1 MKNPIP
7 FVVYNASAGSG
18 KTFALVKIYLSLLFT
33 AKRNDAYRNILAIT
47 FTNKAVAEMKNRIVQ
62 NLMGFCQTEIP
73 KKNRALL
80 HAIIDETGL
89 SEEDIRKKS
98 KEILKSLVHN
108 YAAFEVSTI
117 DAFTN
122 RVLRTFANDL
132 GLSSNYDVELDV
144 ESILNEAVDRLVARA
159 GEDQQL
165 TKTLVDFAISKADD
179 DRSWDISRDLY
190 AVAKLLVNENHY
202 APLEKLKDKDLIHF
216 RDFSKKLKT
225 EMLRLEKEI
234 EALCDGFFNF
244 LEQNNLVQSD
254 FSYGYLPKYFFKVQR
269 KDFKTLFG
277 AKWQE
282 SIYEKVL
289 YPDRVSNDKKALL
302 DNLHNQ
308 IADLFTKS
316 KELILQHC
324 FCGEI
329 EKNLT
334 QLSLLNSI
342 QQEVVQIKEERN
354 LILISDFNITIGASV
369 KNQPVPFIYERLG
382 ERYRDYFIDEFQ
394 DTSQLQWENL
404 IPLIDNALSFRDE
417 KVRLGTLT
425 IVGDAK
431 QAIYRWR
438 GGKAEQ
444 FMELGAGKSPFSTL
458 PEPKVL
464 GENYRS
470 QQEIVDFNNG
480 FFKHI
485 AKYLNLETHRNLY
498 ENAAQNCIHKKA
510 GYVNI
515 SFVEAKN
522 KTEKEQI
529 YPEKT
534 WEIIRNL
541 EANGYAKKD
550 ICILVRK
557 QSQGIAIAN
566 FLNEKGV
573 PIISSE
579 TLLIAKS
586 EEVCFIV
593 NLLASIKDAENK
605 ELKVAVLYFLWNFTA
620 PAKEQHLFISEGLQF
635 SGADF
640 FHYLETFG
648 FHFNTKKFQTLPLYD
663 AVEYIVRCFGLV
675 ETSNAYMQFFLDF
688 VYDYSQSSQGGIPG
702 FLEHWETKKD
712 KLSIVVPEG
721 EDAVRI
727 MTIHRAKGLEFPIVI
742 YPFAEETL
750 DDTRLDNCWI
760 SLEPPLNDIPMAFI
774 SANKKLMDY
783 GENAS
788 TQFQELLSQKELDA
802 LNVLYVACT
811 RPQQQLYVI
820 SEWVS
825 AKKLNGKINTFS
837 LLFIDYLNNLNRWDD
852 SVLSYDFGEFLPN
865 SISETNRQNGSDR
878 MVNIE
883 KFISTPPSMHNLNL
897 ATKSGSL
904 WETKQENAIGF
915 GETLHRILSYI
926 HTTSD
931 CENALKK
938 AVFEELI
945 LFAETKFYADILEK
959 ITSHPQLQEY
969 FAPGVKSFNEREIIS
984 EGMILRPD
992 RIVAENEKA
1001 VIIDY
1006 KTGIP
1011 LPTHEIQIQRY
1022 AQAVENLGYTIAQ
1035 KLLVYINNDVTLK
1048 IA

>member
-1 MKNPIP
+1 MKNPVP

-47 FTNKAVAEMKNRIVQ
+47 FTNKAVGEMKTRIVE
-62 NLMGFCQTEIP
+62 NLMAFCETEIP
-73 KKNRALL
+73 DKNRALL
-80 HAIIDETGL
+80 HAIIDKTGL
-89 SEEDIRKKS
+89 SEEEIRKKS
-98 KEILKSLVHN
+98 QKILKSLVHN
-108 YAAFEVSTI
+108 YAAFEVCTI

-132 GLSSNYDVELDV
+132 GLSPNYDVELDV
-144 ESILNEAVDRLVARA
+144 ESILNEAVDRVVARA

-165 TKTLVDFAISKADD
+165 TKTLVDFALSKADD

-202 APLEKLKDKDLIHF
+202 AALEKLKEKTLA
-216 RDFSKKLKT
+216 DFAVFSSKLKM
-225 EMLRLEKEI
+225 EIVRWEKEI
-234 EALCDGFFNF
+234 VQTAEIF
-244 LEQNNLVQSD
+244 LGIINDNNLQYSD
-254 FSYGYLPKYFFKVQR
+254 FMRSSVPNYFLKIQKKNFVG
-269 KDFKTLFG
+269 LFG

-282 SIYEKVL
+282 TISESNL
-289 YPDRVSNDKKALL
+289 YPKTISDEKKACIDKLQP
-302 DNLHNQ
+302 Q
-308 IADLFTKS
+308 IADLFRKS
-316 KELILQHC
+316 KELILRHC
-324 FCGEI
+324 FCAEI
-329 EKNLT
+329 KKNLT

-342 QQEVVQIKEERN
+342 QQELLQIKEERN
-354 LILISDFNITIGASV
+354 LLLISDFNKTIGASV

-417 KVRLGTLT
+417 KARPGTLT

-470 QQEIVDFNNG
+470 QQEIVAFNNG

-485 AKYLNLETHRNLY
+485 AQHLNLETHRDLY
-498 ENAAQNCIHKKA
+498 ENAAQNCVHKKA

-515 SFVEAKN
+515 SFVKAKN
-522 KTEKEQI
+522 KSEKEQI

-557 QSQGIAIAN
+557 QAHGIAIAN

-586 EEVCFIV
+586 EKVGFIV
-593 NLLASIKDAENK
+593 NLLSSIKNPENK

-620 PAKEQHLFISEGLQF
+620 RAKEQHVFISEGLQF

-648 FHFNTKKFQTLPLYD
+648 FHFDTKKFQTLPLYD
-663 AVEYIVRCFGLV
+663 AAEYIIRCFGLA
-675 ETSNAYMQFFLDF
+675 ETTNAYIQFFLDF
-688 VYDYSQSSQGGIPG
+688 VFDYSQSSEGGIPG

-712 KLSIVVPEG
+712 TLSIVVPEG
-721 EDAVRI
+721 EDAVQI

-742 YPFAEETL
+742 YPFAEETI

-760 SLEPPLNDIPMAFI
+760 SLESPLNDIPMSFI
-774 SANKKLMDY
+774 SASKKLMDY

-788 TQFQELLSQKELDA
+788 TQFRELLFQKELDA

-820 SEWVS
+820 SEWVP
-825 AKKLNGKINTFS
+825 AKKLNGKINTFP
-837 LLFIDYLNNLNRWDD
+837 LLFIDYLNSLKRWDD
-852 SVLSYDFGEFLPN
+852 SVLSYEFGEFLPN
-865 SISETNRQNGSDR
+865 SVSETNLQNGSEP
-878 MVNIE
+878 VENIE
-883 KFISTPPSMHNLNL
+883 KFISSPPSMHTLNP
-897 ATKSGSL
+897 ATKAGSL

-915 GETLHRILSYI
+915 GETLHRILSYM
-926 HTTSD
+926 HTISD
-931 CENALKK
+931 TENALKK

-945 LFAETKFYADILEK
+945 LSAETKFYADILEK
-959 ITSHPQLQEY
+959 ITSHPILQEY
-969 FAPGVKSFNEREIIS
+969 FAPGTNAFLEREIIDA
-984 EGMILRPD
+984 GMILRPD
-992 RIVAENEKA
+992 RIVIKKKEA

-1011 LPTHEIQIQRY
+1011 LPTHDIQIQRY
-1022 AQAVENLGYTIAQ
+1022 AQAVENLGYTVAQ
-1035 KLLVYINNDVTLK
+1035 KLLVYINDDVTLK